1 MNKTPSLLEA
11 FDVKNEEMSLDNMLR
26 DLGFGDGTEAARKEG
41 LIQAARQY
49 ESDLKNG
56 LFRNAMRGRLIRLLL
71 VQIQQLKAGLL
82 SALASI
88 DILVAANRLNIQLLT
103 AIPAVL
109 LVTFGTRLFLRSLYS
124 LRMKDIRPI
133 QDVHAEMA
141 ELLDRMETRLLLGA
155 LTPVELGEFV
165 LTMHSYLV
173 LLDYCSPPF
182 PGRSCDAIRKSMQDM
197 LQQSRDLQGGVLHL
211 IKQKH
216 MDLLKY
222 L

>member
-103 AIPAVL
+103 AYFSGPSTVS
-109 LVTFGTRLFLRSLYS
+109 V
-124 LRMKDIRPI
+124 
-133 QDVHAEMA
+133 
-141 ELLDRMETRLLLGA
+141 
-155 LTPVELGEFV
+155 
-165 LTMHSYLV
+165 
-173 LLDYCSPPF
+173 
-182 PGRSCDAIRKSMQDM
+182 
-197 LQQSRDLQGGVLHL
+197 
-211 IKQKH
+211 
-216 MDLLKY
+216 
-222 L
+222 